1 MSDLGQKTILE
12 YGNLFEKQ
20 YSDGEAYISACNMK
34 ILHYLCFMKGI
45 YFEEKGM
52 LLLERRGITKAE
64 FARRMGIQRQNVN
77 VLFKTNNLEIIRRAA
92 EVLEMP
98 FALLVSYVDE
108 FDVFDL
114 PVFKSVDKEESEVGF
129 DIRPEDVPVGDSI
142 EDRRARNRLIRQFY
156 FYWMGK
162 NKDRRVFNNS
172 LGDYIYIKYIS
183 VNETAGH
190 ASLRYLSTLAVLQL
204 DAILPNAVLKDSRP
218 VNPKTKNQKGFK
230 RMLIME
236 HNCPGIGLVRLI
248 VGQKACD
255 DSKVQYCI
263 TAIDVHP

>member
-1 MSDLGQKTILE
+1 MKNLMKKSRKTL
-12 YGNLFEKQ
+12 
-20 YSDGEAYISACNMK
+20 
-34 ILHYLCFMKGI
+34 
-45 YFEEKGM
+45 
-52 LLLERRGITKAE
+52 
-64 FARRMGIQRQNVN
+64 
-77 VLFKTNNLEIIRRAA
+77 II
-92 EVLEMP
+92 
-98 FALLVSYVDE
+98 
-108 FDVFDL
+108 
-114 PVFKSVDKEESEVGF
+114 
-129 DIRPEDVPVGDSI
+129 II
-142 EDRRARNRLIRQFY
+142 
-156 FYWMGK
+156 
-162 NKDRRVFNNS
+162 
-172 LGDYIYIKYIS
+172 
-183 VNETAGH
+183 ETAGH